1 MGRDHRVHRASL
13 LCLVY
18 FMKLSYSEVKEAR
31 DLYYSGVLLENLGTI
46 FEVSSMTMARYIRAY
61 EKYGK
66 SFWSPYPTE
75 VEDARP
81 ET

>member
-1 MGRDHRVHRASL
+1 
-13 LCLVY
+13 
-18 FMKLSYSEVKEAR
+18 MKLSYEQVKEAR
-31 DLYYSGVLLENLGTI
+31 DLYYDGVLLDNLGTI
-46 FEVSSMTMARYIRAY
+46 FDVSPYIISKYIRAY
-61 EKYGK
+61 DRYGK

>member
-1 MGRDHRVHRASL
+1 V
-13 LCLVY
+13 
-18 FMKLSYSEVKEAR
+18 KLSYQQVKEAR
-31 DLYYSGVLLENLGTI
+31 DLYYDGVLLDNLGMI
-46 FEVSSMTMARYIRAY
+46 YDVSPMTMSRYIRAY

>member
-1 MGRDHRVHRASL
+1 MSHTFYEAIL
-13 LCLVY
+13 LG
-18 FMKLSYSEVKEAR
+18 SEGSAR
-31 DLYYSGVLLENLGTI
+31 PVLQWLLLENLGTI

-61 EKYGK
+61 EKYGE

>member
-1 MGRDHRVHRASL
+1 
-13 LCLVY
+13 
-18 FMKLSYSEVKEAR
+18 MKLSYEQVKEAR
-31 DLYYSGVLLENLGTI
+31 DLYYDGVLLENLGAI
-46 FEVSSMTMARYIRAY
+46 FDVSPYIISKYIRAY
-61 EKYGK
+61 DLYGK